1 MPVKPH
7 SANIV
12 SSTRGQTGK
21 LGNVRGLRIAFPSLG
36 CPALDFVA
44 VSRRIRICPVSKKAG
59 AAQASYLRSALV
71 AKPGIMNTMEMAKP
85 TISTVL
91 KSSVLAMVLMAM
103 LTTVEPTY
111 PVKLMSDTTLALS
124 AGSL

>member
-1 MPVKPH
+1 M
-7 SANIV
+7 
-12 SSTRGQTGK
+12 
-21 LGNVRGLRIAFPSLG
+21 
-36 CPALDFVA
+36 
-44 VSRRIRICPVSKKAG
+44 
-59 AAQASYLRSALV
+59 RSALV

-91 KSSVLAMVLMAM
+91 KASVLAMVLMAM